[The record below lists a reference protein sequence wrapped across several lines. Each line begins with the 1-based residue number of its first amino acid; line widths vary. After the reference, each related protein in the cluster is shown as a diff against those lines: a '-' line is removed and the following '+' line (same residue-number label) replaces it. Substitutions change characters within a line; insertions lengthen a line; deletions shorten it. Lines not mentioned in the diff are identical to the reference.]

1 MQKFIGHRKTVK
13 SSCADLPLMG
23 SKRTDCVTRS
33 KDNNAFE
40 WSNIYLTV
48 NRCFSELDHH
58 HQSRDSGRRVK
69 FSKIAQQKKKKRR
82 KSTLPKGGVRDKKI
96 VAPLPTPTTWL
107 LHPVRVALFST
118 WY

>member
-1 MQKFIGHRKTVK
+1 M
-13 SSCADLPLMG
+13 
-23 SKRTDCVTRS
+23 TRS

-69 FSKIAQQKKKKRR
+69 FSKIAQQKKKK
-82 KSTLPKGGVRDKKI
+82 KKKI
-96 VAPLPTPTTWL
+96 NFTKRWGQGQKNSCTPPYPHHLAPTPCEGSFVLDMVLMKVLNKTKL
-107 LHPVRVALFST
+107 LSGMK
-118 WY
+118 Y